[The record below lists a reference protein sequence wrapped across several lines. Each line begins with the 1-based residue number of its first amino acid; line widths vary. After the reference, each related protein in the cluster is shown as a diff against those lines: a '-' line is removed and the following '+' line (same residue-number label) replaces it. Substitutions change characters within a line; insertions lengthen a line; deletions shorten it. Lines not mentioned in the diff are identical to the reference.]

1 MTRKDISEI
10 YYLLGRIEGLAEGSE
25 ASAQEAIGSC
35 VDGIEE
41 ILAKELLEP
50 EQIFMSL
57 EGQR

>member
-25 ASAQEAIGSC
+25 ASAMEAIGSC
-35 VDGIEE
+35 LDGIEE
-41 ILAKELLEP
+41 ILSKELLEP
-50 EQIFMSL
+50 DQIFMSL